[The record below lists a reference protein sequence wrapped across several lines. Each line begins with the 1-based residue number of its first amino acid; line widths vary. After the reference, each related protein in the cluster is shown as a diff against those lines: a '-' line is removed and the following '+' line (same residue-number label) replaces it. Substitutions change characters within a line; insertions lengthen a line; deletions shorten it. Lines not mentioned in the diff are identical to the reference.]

1 MGTLPSFPTT
11 IELGYEPMGEMRAAS
26 PYFPNERKKGESRKF
41 FLRKRCASYNSS
53 DFSDLRFEI

>member
-41 FLRKRCASYNSS
+41 FFAEAVIQL
-53 DFSDLRFEI
+53 